1 MVGSPSAQAVAVV
14 NDGFSQAVAVVNDG
28 FSCIDTGYPCQLM
41 LLEYLRVH
49 LLLLA
54 LVYVKGG
61 HMMRCY

>member
-1 MVGSPSAQAVAVV
+1 MVGSPSA
-14 NDGFSQAVAVVNDG
+14 QAVAVVNDG

>member
-1 MVGSPSAQAVAVV
+1 MYKTAPEMALKLFFNSVA
-14 NDGFSQAVAVVNDG
+14 
-28 FSCIDTGYPCQLM
+28 LM

>member
-14 NDGFSQAVAVVNDG
+14 NDGFSY
-28 FSCIDTGYPCQLM
+28 IDTGYPCKLM

-54 LVYVKGG
+54 LVYVTVRPVDSLPAVVRCVG
-61 HMMRCY
+61 HFIS